1 MADAVRGCTAARA
14 LEPAGQMPMKR
25 RIYTDTSAIG
35 GCLDEEFRTPSLKL
49 FERFRDGADTLVLS
63 ALTLA
68 ELENAPQGVL
78 EVVQAVPRGS
88 LEEVDFSSEAA
99 DLARE
104 YISAGVIG
112 AAHLEDAQHIALA
125 TVTRVDA
132 LVSWNFKHIVN
143 LDRVRGYNA
152 VNFRHGYILLEIRTP
167 QEVLPYG
174 REEEGI

>member
-1 MADAVRGCTAARA
+1 
-14 LEPAGQMPMKR
+14 MKR

-35 GCLDEEFRTPSLKL
+35 GCLDEEFRSPSLKL
-49 FERFRDGADTLVLS
+49 FERFRDGLDTLVLS

-68 ELENAPQGVL
+68 ELESAPPGVL
-78 EVVQAVPRGS
+78 AMVREVPRGS
-88 LEEVDFSSEAA
+88 LEEVEFSSEAA
-99 DLARE
+99 ELARE

-112 AAHLEDAQHIALA
+112 AAHLADAQHIALA

-167 QEVLPYG
+167 QEVLRYG
-174 REEEGI
+174 KEEEDIRRSEDDA

>member
-1 MADAVRGCTAARA
+1 
-14 LEPAGQMPMKR
+14 MKR

-35 GCLDEEFRTPSLKL
+35 GCLDDEFRGPSSQL
-49 FERFRDGADTLVLS
+49 FERFRNRVDTLVLS

-68 ELENAPQGVL
+68 ELETAPPAVL
-78 EVVQAVPRGS
+78 DVVQAVPQES
-88 LEEVDFSSEAA
+88 VEEVDFSAEAA

-112 AAHLEDAQHIALA
+112 AAHLADAQHIALA
-125 TVTRVDA
+125 TVSRVDA

-143 LDRVRGYNA
+143 LDRVRGYNT

-167 QEVLPYG
+167 QEVLRYG
-174 REEEGI
+174 DEEKGL

>member
-1 MADAVRGCTAARA
+1 M
-14 LEPAGQMPMKR
+14 
-25 RIYTDTSAIG
+25 
-35 GCLDEEFRTPSLKL
+35 
-49 FERFRDGADTLVLS
+49 LS

-68 ELENAPQGVL
+68 ELEGAPPRVL
-78 EVVQAVPRGS
+78 EIVQGVPRGG
-88 LEEVDFSSEAA
+88 LEEVEFSSEAA
-99 DLARE
+99 DLAKE

-125 TVTRVDA
+125 TVSRVDA

-167 QEVLPYG
+167 QEVLRYG